1 MAKNSEKKGQTTT
14 PEGVEQ
20 KNRNG
25 FNDIN
30 DVTLKG
36 RLSQDPK
43 IRITGKGSSICHIT
57 VAVNTGR
64 GDYARADFIPVR
76 IIGKQADIVADN
88 LNKGDSV
95 IVKGSLSVDNWQKD
109 GEYKS
114 ATYILAQKVI
124 FSRPIKSVA

>member
-1 MAKNSEKKGQTTT
+1 MAKNDEKKGHPTT
-14 PEGVEQ
+14 PEGAEQ
-20 KNRNG
+20 KTRNG

-43 IRITGKGSSICHIT
+43 IRVTEKGNSICNII

-124 FSRPIKSVA
+124 FNRPIKSVA